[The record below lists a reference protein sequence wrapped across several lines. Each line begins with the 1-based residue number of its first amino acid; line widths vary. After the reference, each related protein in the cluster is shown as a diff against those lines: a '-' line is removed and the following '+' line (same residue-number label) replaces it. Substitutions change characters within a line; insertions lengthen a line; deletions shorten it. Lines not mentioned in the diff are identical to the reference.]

1 MIKRL
6 PGLTSVLVLAAAL
19 FAMAPVAKGQVTLP
33 PTWKVD
39 VTADAAAKA
48 QGRNDFVEYI
58 YIESTSF
65 SGDQICKLGMVQTA
79 LGVTGSGMAGT
90 YNVTC
95 TMTSNTQGTISF
107 TGTVSNTLMQGT
119 LTWTTGGKVYNYTYR
134 GLPFTPDPNAES

>member
-6 PGLTSVLVLAAAL
+6 SGLASVLVFAAAL
-19 FAMAPVAKGQVTLP
+19 FAVAPAAKAQSLP

-39 VTADAAAKA
+39 ITADASAKA
-48 QGRNDFVEYI
+48 QGRNDFVEYV

-79 LGVTGSGMAGT
+79 LGVTASSTPGT

-95 TMTSNTQGTISF
+95 TMTSNTQGTVTLS
-107 TGTVSNTLMQGT
+107 GTINNTLMQGT
-119 LTWTTGGKVYNYTYR
+119 ISWTTGGKTYTYTYR
-134 GLPFTPDPNAES
+134 GVPFTPDPNAES